1 MVRSFPPSPAYGP
14 RARAGLFAMLLL
26 IIPLALQSQ
35 EPPAGDQAETT
46 ANAQES
52 LPEGQPL
59 EEPAV
64 ETSPEAAAPTPA
76 PAQGDPIAVVYLKLC
91 AGCHTI
97 GGGPLS
103 GPDLLPSTRWP
114 REDLRVAVKRMEVN
128 VGPMTDEEVD
138 GLTDLLKAPDVQQRL
153 DAAREQRIVE
163 MAATL
168 EPGAPAV
175 GQRLFFGERR
185 FLNGGM
191 GCFACHAVAGRG
203 GNMAVD
209 LTTAHQRLGQ
219 QSVISATE
227 QPAFPMMK
235 AAYGTKPVT
244 PQEAAHIAAYLEQAF
259 GELRPGSPPPPPN
272 EGVGLVH
279 AGAGGLFIVIIAGVA
294 LLARTRRAGVRSRLI
309 RDSYRR

>member
-1 MVRSFPPSPAYGP
+1 MVESFPLSSAHRARP
-14 RARAGLFAMLLL
+14 RAGVFALLLL
-26 IIPLALQSQ
+26 IAPLVLFSQ
-35 EPPAGDQAETT
+35 EPAALDEVSAPASADAL
-46 ANAQES
+46 
-52 LPEGQPL
+52 LPEGEPV

-64 ETSPEAAAPTPA
+64 ETSPQASTPGE
-76 PAQGDPIAVVYLKLC
+76 GDPYAVTYLKLC
-91 AGCHTI
+91 SGCHTI
-97 GGGPLS
+97 GGGALT
-103 GPDLLPSTRWP
+103 GPDLLPSTQWP

-138 GLTDLLKAPDVQQRL
+138 GLTDLLKSPDVQQRL
-153 DAAREQRIVE
+153 DGAREQRIVE

-185 FLNGGM
+185 FQNGGV

-203 GNMAVD
+203 GNMAKD

-244 PQEAAHIAAYLEQAF
+244 PQEAAHLAAFFEQTVA
-259 GELRPGSPPPPPN
+259 EMQPGSQPPPPN
-272 EGVGLVH
+272 KGLGLVH
-279 AGAGGLFIVIIAGVA
+279 ASAGGFFIAVLAGVA

>member
-1 MVRSFPPSPAYGP
+1 MVGSFSLSPAHGHQV
-14 RARAGLFAMLLL
+14 RAVAILLL
-26 IIPLALQSQ
+26 ILPLALFSQ
-35 EPPAGDQAETT
+35 EPPVADPVAVPATEEEPQ
-46 ANAQES
+46 
-52 LPEGQPL
+52 PEGDAAEEAVV
-59 EEPAV
+59 EEPAG
-64 ETSPEAAAPTPA
+64 AAAP
-76 PAQGDPIAVVYLKLC
+76 AQADPFAVTYLKLC

-168 EPGAPAV
+168 EPGVAAV
-175 GQRLFFGERR
+175 GRRLFFGERR
-185 FLNGGM
+185 FRNGGM

-203 GNMAVD
+203 GNMAID
-209 LTTAHQRLGQ
+209 LTAVHQRLGQ

-227 QPAFPMMK
+227 QPAFPMMR
-235 AAYGTKPVT
+235 AAYGAKPVT
-244 PQEAAHIAAYLEQAF
+244 SQEAAHLAAFFEQTAA
-259 GELRPGSPPPPPN
+259 GIQPGAPVPPPN
-272 EGVGLVH
+272 EGVALVH
-279 AGAGGLFIVIIAGVA
+279 AGAGGFFIVVLAGVA

>member
-1 MVRSFPPSPAYGP
+1 MVGSFSLSPAHEP
-14 RARAGLFAMLLL
+14 RARAGVFAILLL
-26 IIPLALQSQ
+26 ITPLALFSQ
-35 EPPAGDQAETT
+35 EPAAGETAPVAGEAEAPLPAGE
-46 ANAQES
+46 
-52 LPEGQPL
+52 PL
-59 EEPAV
+59 EEAPA
-64 ETSPEAAAPTPA
+64 ETPPEASAPTEA
-76 PAQGDPIAVVYLKLC
+76 DPHAVTYLKLC

-97 GGGPLS
+97 GGGALT
-103 GPDLLPSTRWP
+103 GPDLLPSTQWP

-138 GLTDLLKAPDVQQRL
+138 GQTDLLKDPSVQQRL

-168 EPGAPAV
+168 EPGVPAV

-185 FLNGGM
+185 FANAGIA
-191 GCFACHAVAGRG
+191 CFACHAVAGRG
-203 GNMAVD
+203 GNMAID
-209 LTTAHQRLGQ
+209 LTAAHQRLGQ

-244 PQEAAHIAAYLEQAF
+244 PQEAAHLAAFFEQTAA
-259 GELRPGSPPPPPN
+259 EIQPGSPPPPPN

-279 AGAGGLFIVIIAGVA
+279 AGAGGFFIVVLAGVA

>member
-1 MVRSFPPSPAYGP
+1 MVRSFPLSPAHRP
-14 RARAGLFAMLLL
+14 RARAGVFAILLL
-26 IIPLALQSQ
+26 IISPALFSQ
-35 EPPAGDQAETT
+35 EPAGGDEVSVP
-46 ANAQES
+46 ANA
-52 LPEGQPL
+52 
-59 EEPAV
+59 EEPLPGGEEQGAV
-64 ETSPEAAAPTPA
+64 EAPPETVAPSE
-76 PAQGDPIAVVYLKLC
+76 GDPIAVTYLKLC

-97 GGGPLS
+97 GGGALT
-103 GPDLLPSTRWP
+103 GPDLLPSTRWS

-153 DAAREQRIVE
+153 DGAREQRIVE

-168 EPGAPAV
+168 DPGVPAV

-185 FLNGGM
+185 FRNGGV

-203 GNMAVD
+203 GNMAKD

-244 PQEAAHIAAYLEQAF
+244 PQEAAHLAAFFEQTVA
-259 GELRPGSPPPPPN
+259 EIEPGSPPPPPK

-279 AGAGGLFIVIIAGVA
+279 AGAGGFFIAVLAGVA